1 MIESLYNKVDTRL
14 DNLKNTGYKYKG
26 KIFEKSMSPYL
37 FNDPKRRDILNK
49 FETIIYFLIE
59 KTKYIKTFF
68 NYTVDKN
75 YKHLN

>member
-1 MIESLYNKVDTRL
+1 MESLYDKTNTRL
-14 DNLKNTGYKYKG
+14 TKLKDTGYDYEG
-26 KIFEKSMSPYL
+26 KIFTKSMSPYL
-37 FNDPKRRDILNK
+37 FRDPNRRDILGQLEK
-49 FETIIYFLIE
+49 VVYFLIE

>member
-1 MIESLYNKVDTRL
+1 MKESLYNKVDTRL
-14 DNLKNTGYKYKG
+14 DRLKNTGYNYEG

-37 FNDPKRRDILNK
+37 FKDTKRKEILSK
-49 FETIIYFLIE
+49 YETIIYFLIE